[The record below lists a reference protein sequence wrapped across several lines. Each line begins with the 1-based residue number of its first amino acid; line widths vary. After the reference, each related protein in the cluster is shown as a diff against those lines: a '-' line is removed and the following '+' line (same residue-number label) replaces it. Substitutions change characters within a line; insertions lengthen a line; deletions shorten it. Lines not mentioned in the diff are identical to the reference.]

1 MTTSVLR
8 ITDLPKLPPR
18 SADSHKGDFG
28 HVLVVGGSE
37 GMAGAPA
44 LAGMAALRSGAGLVT
59 VACPDLVAGIVAGF
73 EPSMMT
79 LPLPNVDGGLAE
91 ECLEVIESHRSTVIA
106 LGPGLGRRP
115 RTAQMVQRLLQEAQ
129 KPVVVDADALNSL
142 VGSLEC
148 LRRNA
153 STILTPHPG
162 EFASLTGSTT
172 VEVQANREALAV
184 EFARTHDVVLA
195 LKGAG
200 TIVTDGRQVFVNRT
214 GNAGMATGGTGDVLT
229 GIIAA
234 LVAQRLEP
242 FAAACLGVHL
252 HGLAGDYNV
261 KYGAQESLIA
271 SDLVRVLPAA
281 WRMLDAEE
289 D

>member
-1 MTTSVLR
+1 MTTSVQR

-28 HVLVVGGSE
+28 HVIVVGGSE

-44 LAGMAALRSGAGLVT
+44 LAGIAALRSGAGLVT

-79 LPLPNVDGGLAE
+79 LPLQSADGGLTE
-91 ECLEVIESHRSTVIA
+91 ESLEVIASHRSTVIA

-115 RTAQMVQRLLQEAQ
+115 RSVPLVRRLLQEAQ
-129 KPVVVDADALNSL
+129 KPVVVDADALYAL
-142 VGSLEC
+142 VGFLD
-148 LRRNA
+148 RVQRNEP
-153 STILTPHPG
+153 TILTPHPG

-184 EFARTHDVVLA
+184 EFARYNRVVLV

-200 TIVTDGRQVFVNRT
+200 TVVTDGRRVFVNHT
-214 GNAGMATGGTGDVLT
+214 GNPGMATGGTGDVLT

-242 FAAACLGVHL
+242 FDAACMGVHL
-252 HGLAGDYNV
+252 HGLAGDIVVENSSM
-261 KYGAQESLIA
+261 ESLIA
-271 SDLVRVLPAA
+271 SDLLSALPMA
-281 WRMLDAEE
+281 WRRLHAGS
-289 D
+289 